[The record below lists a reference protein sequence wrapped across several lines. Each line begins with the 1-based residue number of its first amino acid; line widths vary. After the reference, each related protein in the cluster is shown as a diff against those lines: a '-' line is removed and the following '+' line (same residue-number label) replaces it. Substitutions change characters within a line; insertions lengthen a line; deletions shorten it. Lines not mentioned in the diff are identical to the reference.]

1 MVDAA
6 GHSGR
11 AVPAGRIIVP
21 GSITLEGDTVVWKI
35 TAKTYLVEPDRSM
48 LNDFVQL
55 WSKPAASVLA
65 FAKKW
70 GVLAIGQHNRP
81 SSKATSGG
89 EPIEAW
95 RYYSRSAMAVLNLIA
110 SLKQGKIGGVEDW
123 RQLGAADDSLEEWE
137 RAGSVATQFPLPQ
150 FTGFPE
156 TVREASTT
164 IATEVNAWMAVWR
177 ADRADDASDF
187 RVDATGAARW
197 EMQVDFHG
205 CLFPALAF
213 QLCLVAVNA
222 DSLYCCSG
230 CGCPYV
236 RPRSGKGSRRPKPGQ
251 ANYCGE
257 CVRLGIPVRRASERY
272 RERKANVQTKTR
284 KR

>member
-1 MVDAA
+1 MMDAA
-6 GHSGR
+6 GHVGK

-21 GSITLEGDTVVWKI
+21 GSITLDGDQVLWKI
-35 TAKTYLVEPDRSM
+35 TEKTHLVEPNRSM

-55 WSKPAASVLA
+55 WDKPPANVRA

-81 SSKATSGG
+81 GAVGIVG
-89 EPIEAW
+89 QELIEAW
-95 RYYSRSAMAVLNLIA
+95 RYYSRRAMAVLNLIA
-110 SLKQGKIGGVEDW
+110 SIKQEKIGGVEDW
-123 RQLGAADDSLEEWE
+123 RQLGTGDDSPEEWE
-137 RAGSVATQFPLPQ
+137 RVGNVAAKFPLPS
-150 FTGFPE
+150 FTGFPA
-156 TVREASTT
+156 TVREASTI
-164 IATEVNAWMAVWR
+164 IANEVNAWMAVWR
-177 ADRADDASDF
+177 AHRADDASDF

-230 CGCPYV
+230 CGFPYV
-236 RPRSGKGSRRPKPGQ
+236 RPREGKGSRRPKPGQ
-251 ANYCGE
+251 DNYCKE